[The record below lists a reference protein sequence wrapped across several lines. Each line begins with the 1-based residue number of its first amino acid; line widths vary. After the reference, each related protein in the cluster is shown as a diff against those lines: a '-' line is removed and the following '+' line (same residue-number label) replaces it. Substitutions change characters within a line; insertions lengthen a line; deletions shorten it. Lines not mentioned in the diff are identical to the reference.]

1 MIPWHSSSTR
11 FLCVGTNVL
20 GVTDVLFDVL
30 FVVFLPRCCP
40 FLLIIRALEC
50 KRFLTLHNLIVGL
63 DFNFNRRKEM
73 TRYFCYDRRFLRLC
87 EVDGPDNG
95 ISRRVEIRSRA
106 DTRIF
111 HISSIYFSP
120 RPAILSFDINAR
132 FSFLVS
138 RPPGS
143 HNIYFFK
150 TAYIFLQH
158 NIFLFEAQHVHFEY
172 SI

>member
-30 FVVFLPRCCP
+30 FVVFLPRCCS

-111 HISSIYFSP
+111 HISSIYFRHDPPFYHWHKCQIFVSCFQTS
-120 RPAILSFDINAR
+120 RVAQHIFFYSRTYFCLKHSMYILNIA
-132 FSFLVS
+132 FSF
-138 RPPGS
+138 
-143 HNIYFFK
+143 
-150 TAYIFLQH
+150 
-158 NIFLFEAQHVHFEY
+158 
-172 SI
+172 